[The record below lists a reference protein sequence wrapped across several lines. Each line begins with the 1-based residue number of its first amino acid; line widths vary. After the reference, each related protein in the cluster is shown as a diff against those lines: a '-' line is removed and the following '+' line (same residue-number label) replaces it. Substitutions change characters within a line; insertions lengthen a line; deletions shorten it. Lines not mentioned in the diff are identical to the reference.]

1 MKVALLTLLVAAGT
15 AITDSAIIQARR
27 RPKPGSESARELL
40 NLVQNGLQTWG
51 LAGAINTPSGN
62 PSGPSRNMPGGLP
75 ELNRP
80 HPPKQDGVPGTPGN
94 PLGPRKKQGRIYPRR
109 KSCIKKR
116 DIQCPAGTTA
126 TGKTSKYP
134 KLRLNGRGGAMVA
147 FTTLS
152 PLAHDIL
159 TAVNN
164 WDNPVGK
171 AVAWFDGAMA
181 DLQEAIGGKNVPEID
196 GNELKLWLICLFRSD
211 KPRHPDAI
219 DEACQRRKDAPPE
232 EQKQQQQAID
242 GLNQVAELCET
253 VEDDAP
259 SDANMKT
266 KVLESCNKFAETLED
281 MVDANAGLVLMGEV
295 ARARTLN
302 NHDIEDSDQAVV
314 EELIKKGAFGPAT
327 NQTEI
332 SEIATLYLSYMS
344 AYIVVELE
352 EDGSE
357 ELIDHNEPPV
367 WLELLQMG
375 AGYVPEDRAAV
386 TEALQLLDGSPYLH
400 EFDKEGRQSLVTVQT
415 CWDQAGLLAFQP
427 YRWDIVS
434 AGLVYLERK
443 LRDTSSA
450 LACAPCMTPAGF
462 WVLRC
467 GSAVP
472 YI

>member
-80 HPPKQDGVPGTPGN
+80 HPPKQDGVPG
-94 PLGPRKKQGRIYPRR
+94 
-109 KSCIKKR
+109 
-116 DIQCPAGTTA
+116 
-126 TGKTSKYP
+126 
-134 KLRLNGRGGAMVA
+134 
-147 FTTLS
+147 
-152 PLAHDIL
+152 
-159 TAVNN
+159 
-164 WDNPVGK
+164 
-171 AVAWFDGAMA
+171 
-181 DLQEAIGGKNVPEID
+181 
-196 GNELKLWLICLFRSD
+196 
-211 KPRHPDAI
+211 HPDAI